1 MNDEKISLFNRKVHL
16 LEYSQT
22 HHHILHTFKLTFNS
36 ELIHFNAFKQV
47 KKKNQPL
54 YPP

>member
-1 MNDEKISLFNRKVHL
+1 MKKYLSLIEKYIYLNILKHII
-16 LEYSQT
+16 YCT
-22 HHHILHTFKLTFNS
+22 HLTFNS